1 MDIVRLA
8 INNARL
14 TISVLVFL
22 LIAGWV
28 AYQSTPKEA
37 EPDVPI
43 PMMYVSLIYQGISPE
58 DSERLLLRPMESK
71 LKSLKGLKE
80 MRSAAFQGG
89 GYVLVEF
96 QPQTNLATALQD
108 TRSKVQDA
116 KADLPQAAEE
126 PVVSE
131 VNISEFPV
139 LVVTL
144 SGELPERV
152 LTAAARELRDRIE
165 EVPGVLEGSL
175 QGARDD
181 LVEVVIDPM
190 KLSSYGLQLDQL
202 IGAVGASNSLVAAGN
217 IEGSQ
222 GKYAVKVPSLIETP
236 EDVAAL
242 PVVAGPNAVVQA
254 KDIATIR
261 STFADATTITR
272 LNGKPAIAIEVKKR
286 IGANLIDTLT
296 KVRAVSDAFVKTM
309 PEGMNVTYTQD
320 KSVFVNQLLGD
331 LQNHVM
337 IAVILVFI
345 VILYALSGRA
355 SLLIGLAIPSSFLI
369 GILLL
374 ALMGYTINM
383 IVLFSLILAVGML
396 VDDAIIVTEFAE
408 RRMSEG
414 MPKAEAFALAAKRM
428 AGPVIAATMTRIAA
442 FSPLL
447 FWPGIIGDFMKY
459 MPITLIVTLSASMLY
474 ALVFAP
480 TLGALFA
487 KAPEHHEDDNRDGWY
502 MAVVKKAVRF
512 PITVMVL
519 TVVLLAGIFVGYSKY
534 GAGVE
539 FFPSVE
545 PDYGLLYVH
554 ARGNLSLAE
563 MDTATK
569 IAENR
574 LLGWPGVKSVYTRV
588 GKSQGGGQDVPEDV
602 VGVIQYEFVDWR
614 ERKSA
619 NHILDE
625 LRGVMAGIPGVDVE
639 VRVPEAGPPT
649 GKAVQIRLSAAD
661 PKGLDEK
668 ARAVA
673 ARIAKVPG
681 VIDISDGLPPPG
693 VDWALEVDRA
703 KAAQYGISPTA
714 VGTVVQLVT
723 NGLKLSEYRP
733 AGADKAVDIR
743 LRLPE
748 DRRTLSTLDELRVQ
762 TSQGSVPISNFV
774 VRKAKPSV
782 GILNRIDGARTVVV
796 QANAVAGAQVAVV
809 QDEVTKA
816 VTEMDLNSSGIRWKL
831 AGSNED
837 SAEASAF
844 LGKAFGAAIFLIF
857 LVLLAQFNKFT
868 SVWLVLSCVVMAT
881 IGVFLGLLITG
892 ETFGIVMSGIGV
904 IALAGVVVNN
914 NIVLID
920 TYDRLREEGWDKLEA
935 VLQTCRERARP
946 VVLTAVSAI
955 LGVLP
960 IAFGLGLEI
969 FHHETTINAPST
981 QWWISLSSAI
991 VFGLSFATVL
1001 TLVVTPSMLMVFTRA
1016 KVKPGA
1022 RRGWFSRLFRRGK
1035 GEATSTAASGPD
1047 LGVEPAVAFP
1057 KAAE

>member
-1 MDIVRLA
+1 
-8 INNARL
+8 
-14 TISVLVFL
+14 
-22 LIAGWV
+22 
-28 AYQSTPKEA
+28 
-37 EPDVPI
+37 
-43 PMMYVSLIYQGISPE
+43 
-58 DSERLLLRPMESK
+58 
-71 LKSLKGLKE
+71 
-80 MRSAAFQGG
+80 
-89 GYVLVEF
+89 VLVEF

-108 TRSKVQDA
+108 TRSKVQDG

-126 PVVSE
+126 PVVTE

-175 QGARDD
+175 QGSRDD

-217 IEGSQ
+217 IEGSE

-286 IGANLIDTLT
+286 IGANLIDTLA
-296 KVRAVSDAFVKTM
+296 KVREVSDAYVKTM
-309 PEGMNVTYTQD
+309 PQGMNVTYTQD

-374 ALMGYTINM
+374 AMMGYTINM

-480 TLGALFA
+480 TLGAIFA

-502 MAVVKKAVRF
+502 MAIVKQAVRF
-512 PITVMVL
+512 PITVVLL
-519 TVVLLAGIFVGYSKY
+519 TVALLFGVGFAYSKY

-574 LLGWPGVKSVYTRV
+574 MLGWPGIKSVYTRV
-588 GKSQGGGQDVPEDV
+588 GKTQGGGQDVPEDV
-602 VGVIQYEFVDWR
+602 VGVIQYEFIDWR

-619 NHILDE
+619 NQILND

-649 GKAVQIRLSAAD
+649 GKPIQIRLSAVD
-661 PKGLDEK
+661 PKGLDDK

-673 ARIAKVPG
+673 ARIGKVPG

-714 VGTVVQLVT
+714 VGT
-723 NGLKLSEYRP
+723 
-733 AGADKAVDIR
+733 
-743 LRLPE
+743 
-748 DRRTLSTLDELRVQ
+748 
-762 TSQGSVPISNFV
+762 
-774 VRKAKPSV
+774 
-782 GILNRIDGARTVVV
+782 
-796 QANAVAGAQVAVV
+796 
-809 QDEVTKA
+809 
-816 VTEMDLNSSGIRWKL
+816 
-831 AGSNED
+831 
-837 SAEASAF
+837 
-844 LGKAFGAAIFLIF
+844 
-857 LVLLAQFNKFT
+857 
-868 SVWLVLSCVVMAT
+868 
-881 IGVFLGLLITG
+881 
-892 ETFGIVMSGIGV
+892 
-904 IALAGVVVNN
+904 
-914 NIVLID
+914 
-920 TYDRLREEGWDKLEA
+920 
-935 VLQTCRERARP
+935 
-946 VVLTAVSAI
+946 
-955 LGVLP
+955 
-960 IAFGLGLEI
+960 
-969 FHHETTINAPST
+969 
-981 QWWISLSSAI
+981 
-991 VFGLSFATVL
+991 
-1001 TLVVTPSMLMVFTRA
+1001 
-1016 KVKPGA
+1016 
-1022 RRGWFSRLFRRGK
+1022 
-1035 GEATSTAASGPD
+1035 
-1047 LGVEPAVAFP
+1047 
-1057 KAAE
+1057 

>member
-1 MDIVRLA
+1 MDIVKLA
-8 INNARL
+8 IRNTRL
-14 TISVLVFL
+14 TLSILLFLV
-22 LIAGWV
+22 IAGAL
-28 AYQSTPKEA
+28 AYRTVPKEA

-43 PMMYVSLIYQGISPE
+43 PIMYVSLAYQGISPE
-58 DSERLLLRPMESK
+58 DSERLLLRPVETR

-96 QPQTNLATALQD
+96 DPSTNLSDALED
-108 TRSKVQDA
+108 TRSKVSDA
-116 KADLPQAAEE
+116 KPDLPQGAEE
-126 PVVSE
+126 PTVTE

-144 SGELPERV
+144 SGHLPERT
-152 LTAAARELRDRIE
+152 LTAAARELQDRIE
-165 EVPGVLEGSL
+165 EVPGVLEGTL

-181 LVEVVIDPM
+181 LVEVIIDPM
-190 KLSSYGLQLDQL
+190 KLSSYGLRLEEM
-202 IGAVGASNSLVAAGN
+202 IRGIGASNSLVAAGA
-217 IEGSQ
+217 IEGSE
-222 GKYAVKVPSLIETP
+222 GRYAIKVPALIETP
-236 EDVAAL
+236 EDVANL
-242 PVVAGPNAVVQA
+242 PVVAGPNAVVRTQ
-254 KDIATIR
+254 DLATVR
-261 STFADATTITR
+261 STFKDAETITR
-272 LNGKPAIAIEVKKR
+272 LDGRPAIAIEVKKR
-286 IGANLIDTLT
+286 IGANISETINGA
-296 KVRAVSDAFVKTM
+296 KAVADAFVKTM
-309 PEGMNVTYTQD
+309 PEGMVVTYTQD
-320 KSVFVNQLLGD
+320 KSVFVNQLLND
-331 LQNHVM
+331 LQNHII

-355 SLLIGLAIPSSFLI
+355 SLLIGLAIPCSFLI
-369 GILLL
+369 GILAL

-414 MPKAEAFALAAKRM
+414 MPKAEAFELAAKRM

-459 MPITLIVTLSASMLY
+459 LPITLIVTLAASMLY
-474 ALVFAP
+474 ALIFAP
-480 TLGALFA
+480 TLGAIFA
-487 KAPEHHEDDNRDGWY
+487 KAHPHEEGEQRDGLY
-502 MAVVKKAVRF
+502 MKAVKHAVRF
-512 PITVMVL
+512 PKTVLVV
-519 TVVLLAGIFVGYSKY
+519 TVALLVGVQFSYTKF

-539 FFPSVE
+539 FFPTVE

-563 MDTATK
+563 MDLATRA
-569 IAENR
+569 AEDR
-574 LLGWPGVKSVYTRV
+574 ILGWPGVKSVYTRV
-588 GKSQGGGQDVPEDV
+588 GKTQGGGADIPEDV
-602 VGVIQYEFVDWR
+602 VGVIQYEFADWR
-614 ERKSA
+614 QRKPA
-619 NHILDE
+619 HQILDE

-649 GKAVQIRLSAAD
+649 GKAIQIRLSAVNPD
-661 PKGLDEK
+661 GLGDK

-673 ARIAKVPG
+673 ARIAQIPG
-681 VIDISDGLPPPG
+681 VIDITDGLPPPG
-693 VDWALEVDRA
+693 VDWALVVDRS
-703 KAAQYGISPTA
+703 KAAQYGISPNA
-714 VGTVVQLVT
+714 VGAVVQLVT
-723 NGLKLSEYRP
+723 TGLKLTDYRP
-733 AGADKAVDIR
+733 AGADDAVDIR

-748 DRRTLSTLDELRVQ
+748 DRRTLATLDQLRVE
-762 TSQGSVPISNFV
+762 TAQGSVPISNFMQRV
-774 VRKAKPSV
+774 AEPRV
-782 GILNRIDGARTVVV
+782 GTLNRIDGERTVVV
-796 QANAVAGAQVAVV
+796 QANVGGGLQVAAVQQQVSQAVA
-809 QDEVTKA
+809 D
-816 VTEMDLNSSGIRWKL
+816 MDLENVRWKL

-837 SAEASAF
+837 SEEASAF
-844 LGKAFGAAIFLIF
+844 LGNAFGAAIFLIF

-868 SVWLVLSCVVMAT
+868 SVWLVLSCVVMST
-881 IGVFLGLLITG
+881 IGVFLGLMLTG
-892 ETFGIVMSGIGV
+892 QAFGIVMSGIGV

-946 VVLTAVSAI
+946 VVLTAMSAI

-991 VFGLSFATVL
+991 VFGLSFATLL
-1001 TLVVTPSMLMVFTRA
+1001 TLIVTPAMLMVFTRETRR
-1016 KVKPGA
+1016 KSQ
-1022 RRGWFSRLFRRGK
+1022 RGWLSRLFSRGK
-1035 GEATSTAASGPD
+1035 ADDQPAEKPAAKPLD
-1047 LGVEPAVAFP
+1047 KPAIAYP

>member
-1 MDIVRLA
+1 MDIVHLA
-8 INNARL
+8 IRNARL
-14 TISVLVFL
+14 TISALLFLVL
-22 LIAGWV
+22 AGAM
-28 AYQSTPKEA
+28 AYQSVPKEA

-43 PMMYVSLIYQGISPE
+43 PLMYVSLIYQGISPE
-58 DSERLLLRPMESK
+58 DSERLLLRPMETK
-71 LKSLKGLKE
+71 LKTLKGLKE

-96 QPQTNLATALQD
+96 DPSVNLADALQD

-116 KADLPQAAEE
+116 KADIPQAAEE
-126 PVVSE
+126 PTVSE

-144 SGELPERV
+144 SGHVPERV
-152 LTAAARELRDRIE
+152 LTEAARRLRDQIE
-165 EVPGVLEGSL
+165 EVPGVLEGTL

-181 LVEVVIDPM
+181 LVEAVIDPV
-190 KLSSYGLQLDQL
+190 KLSSYGLQLEQV
-202 IGAVGASNSLVAAGN
+202 IQGIAASNSLVAAGS
-217 IEGSQ
+217 IEGSE
-222 GKYAVKVPSLIETP
+222 GKYAVKVPSLIEDSS
-236 EDVAAL
+236 DVADL
-242 PVVAGPNAVVQA
+242 PIVAGPNAVVRA
-254 KDIATIR
+254 NEIATIR
-261 STFADATTITR
+261 STFKDAETITR
-272 LNGKPAIAIEVKKR
+272 LNGQPAIAIEVKKR
-286 IGANLIDTLT
+286 IGENLIDTI
-296 KVRAVSDAFVKTM
+296 AAVKTVADTFKETL

-355 SLLIGLAIPSSFLI
+355 SLLIGLAIPSSFLM
-369 GILLL
+369 GILALV
-374 ALMGYTINM
+374 LMGYTVNM

-408 RRMSEG
+408 RRMGEG
-414 MPKAEAFALAAKRM
+414 MPKDEAFALAARRM

-447 FWPGIIGDFMKY
+447 FWPGIVGDFMKY
-459 MPITLIVTLSASMLY
+459 LPITLIVTLAASMLY
-474 ALVFAP
+474 ALVFTP

-487 KAPEHHEDDNRDGWY
+487 KAPVHEEEHRDGLY
-502 MAVVKKAVRF
+502 MAVVKQAVRF
-512 PITVMVL
+512 PITVLLL
-519 TVVLLAGIFVGYSKY
+519 TVVLLTGVVMAYGKW

-539 FFPSVE
+539 FFPNVE

-563 MDTATK
+563 MDAATRE
-569 IAENR
+569 AESR

-588 GKSQGGGQDVPEDV
+588 GKTQGGGQDIAEDV

-614 ERKSA
+614 ERKPA
-619 NHILDE
+619 NDILDD
-625 LRGVMAGIPGVDVE
+625 LRAAMAGLPGIEVE
-639 VRVPEAGPPT
+639 VRVPDAGPPT
-649 GKAVQIRLSAAD
+649 GKAIQVRLSAVD
-661 PKGLDEK
+661 PAGLNDR

-673 ARIAKVPG
+673 ARIAQVPG

-693 VDWALEVDRA
+693 VDWALQVDRA
-703 KAAQYGISPTA
+703 KAAQYGVSPA
-714 VGTVVQLVT
+714 SVGTVVQLVT
-723 NGLKLSEYRP
+723 TGLKLTEYRP
-733 AGADKAVDIR
+733 AGADDAVDIR

-748 DRRTLSTLDELRVQ
+748 DRRTLATLDELRIQ
-762 TSQGSVPISNFV
+762 TAQGSVPISNFV
-774 VRKAKPSV
+774 DRKPEQRV
-782 GILNRIDGARTVVV
+782 GILHRIDGVRTVVV
-796 QANAVAGAQVAVV
+796 QANVAANMQVAAV
-809 QDEVTKA
+809 QAEVSQA
-816 VTEMDLNSSGIRWKL
+816 IGQMDLGQTRWKL

-837 SAEASAF
+837 SAEAGAF
-844 LGKAFGAAIFLIF
+844 LSKAFGAAIFLIF

-868 SVWLVLSCVVMAT
+868 SVWLVLSCVIMAT
-881 IGVFLGLLITG
+881 IGVFLGLLLTG
-892 ETFGIVMSGIGV
+892 QAFGIVMSGIGV

-920 TYDRLREEGWDKLEA
+920 TYDRLREEGWDKLDA

-1016 KVKPGA
+1016 KKKPGEQ
-1022 RRGWFSRLFRRGK
+1022 RGWFRRMFRRRSVDVDAG
-1035 GEATSTAASGPD
+1035 GAE
-1047 LGVEPAVAFP
+1047 EPAAAYP

>member
-22 LIAGWV
+22 LLAGWV

-43 PMMYVSLIYQGISPE
+43 PMMYISLIYQGISPE

-108 TRSKVQDA
+108 TRSKVQDG

-126 PVVSE
+126 PVVTE

-175 QGARDD
+175 QGSRDD

-217 IEGSQ
+217 IEGSE

-286 IGANLIDTLT
+286 IGANLIDTLA
-296 KVRAVSDAFVKTM
+296 KVREVSDAYVKTM
-309 PEGMNVTYTQD
+309 PQGMNVTYTQD

-374 ALMGYTINM
+374 AMMGYTINM

-480 TLGALFA
+480 TLGAIFA

-502 MAVVKKAVRF
+502 MAIVKQAVRF
-512 PITVMVL
+512 PITVVLL
-519 TVVLLAGIFVGYSKY
+519 TVALLFGVGFAYSKY

-574 LLGWPGVKSVYTRV
+574 MLGWPGIKSVYTRV
-588 GKSQGGGQDVPEDV
+588 GKTQGGGQDVPEDV
-602 VGVIQYEFVDWR
+602 VGVIQYEFIDWR

-619 NHILDE
+619 NQILND

-649 GKAVQIRLSAAD
+649 GKPIQIRLSAVD
-661 PKGLDEK
+661 PKGLDDK

-673 ARIAKVPG
+673 ARIGKVPG

-733 AGADKAVDIR
+733 AGADDAVDIR

-774 VRKAKPSV
+774 VRKPEPTV

-796 QANAVAGAQVAVV
+796 QANVAAGAQVAAV
-809 QDEVTKA
+809 QAEVTKA
-816 VTEMDLNSSGIRWKL
+816 VSGMDLGSGIRWKL

-857 LVLLAQFNKFT
+857 LVLLMQFNKFT
-868 SVWLVLSCVVMAT
+868 SVLMVLSCVVMAT
-881 IGVFLGLLITG
+881 VGVFLGLLITG

-920 TYDRLREEGWDKLEA
+920 TYDRLREEGWDKMDA

-991 VFGLSFATVL
+991 VFGLSFATLL
-1001 TLVVTPSMLMVFTRA
+1001 TLVVTPSMLMIFTRSKNSRFYA
-1016 KVKPGA
+1016 FF
-1022 RRGWFSRLFRRGK
+1022 RRLFRRGK
-1035 GEATSTAASGPD
+1035 GTVSPTDRLGQEAGD
-1047 LGVEPAVAFP
+1047 EPEIAFP